1 MHMKNQ
7 KKTQENDKDQ
17 QPQEEVEQESQFSPE
32 TSEVDQLEQDLQ
44 QAREEVQRNL
54 EGWKR
59 AQADYQNLKKVSQEE
74 KQEMVKMANAKLL
87 EELIPI
93 FDNFR
98 LAVTQVPEDLV
109 DNAWTQGVGYIYK
122 QLLEAL
128 QEEGMEVIDPKG
140 EEFNPYE
147 HEAVEREEGGEE
159 ENKITEVIQVGYKL
173 NDKVIRT
180 ARVKVAS

>member
-1 MHMKNQ
+1 MKNQ
-7 KKTQENDKDQ
+7 KKTHENDKDQ

-32 TSEVDQLEQDLQ
+32 TSDSEVDQLEQDLQ
-44 QAREEVQRNL
+44 QAREEAQRNL

-98 LAVTQVPEDLV
+98 LALSQVPEDLA

-122 QLLEAL
+122 QMLDAL
-128 QEEGMEVIDPKG
+128 QEEGMEVIDPQG

-147 HEAVEREEGGEE
+147 HEAVEKEEGEE

-173 NDKVIRT
+173 NNKVIRT
-180 ARVKVAS
+180 ARVKVSS

>member
-44 QAREEVQRNL
+44 QAREEAQRNL

-98 LAVTQVPEDLV
+98 LAVTQVPEDLA

>member
-1 MHMKNQ
+1 MKNQ

-32 TSEVDQLEQDLQ
+32 TSEVDQLEHDLQ
-44 QAREEVQRNL
+44 QAREEAQRNL

-98 LAVTQVPEDLV
+98 LAVTQVPEDLA

-180 ARVKVAS
+180 ARVKVTS